1 MSVNV
6 SISKFLA
13 LVLRH
18 KPEVIGLTLDEHG
31 WCNVSDF
38 VEAFN
43 KKYKGFT
50 FDDLKEIVDTDNKQ
64 RYSFNDDLTLIRAN
78 QGHSIRV
85 DVELEEKI
93 PPSVLYHG
101 TATKYVSMIDNTG
114 LLPKSRI
121 HVHLSSD
128 LETAS
133 LVGCRHG
140 ELVVY
145 EVNAKKMYE
154 DGFKFYQ
161 SVNGVWLV
169 DKVPVAY
176 LKKLDFSL

>member
-31 WCNVSDF
+31 WCNVNDL

-64 RYSFNDDLTLIRAN
+64 RYSFNDGLTLIRSN

-140 ELVVY
+140 ELVIYCVDTKSM
-145 EVNAKKMYE
+145 VS
-154 DGFKFYQ
+154 DGYKFYQ
-161 SVNGVWLV
+161 AKNGVWLT
-169 DKVPVAY
+169 DKVPAKY
-176 LKKLDFSL
+176 LTKLEI